1 MATVNMSIR
10 MDTELKRQAEAMLSE
25 MGLNMTT
32 AMNIFLKQ
40 VVRQGKI
47 PFEISLNQPNAE
59 TLEAMEEVEAMKK
72 NPFLGK
78 TYTNVDDMMRELL
91 N

>member
-32 AMNIFLKQ
+32 AMNIFFYF

-72 NPFLGK
+72 NPLLGK